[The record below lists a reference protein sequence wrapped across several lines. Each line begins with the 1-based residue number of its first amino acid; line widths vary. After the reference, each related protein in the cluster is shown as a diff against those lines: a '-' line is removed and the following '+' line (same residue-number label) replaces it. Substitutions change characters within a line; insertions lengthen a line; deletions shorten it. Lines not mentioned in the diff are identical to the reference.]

1 MPNFCW
7 DEASADEDL
16 DTYMRVKRHVHE
28 RLVALRDAR
37 NPPEPPHEE
46 DNDK

>member
-16 DTYMRVKRHVHE
+16 DTRRRVERHV
-28 RLVALRDAR
+28 RAILAKLRH
-37 NPPEPPHEE
+37 PKPQHE